1 MKLNIYIY
9 IKVSN
14 VFFSYDVTENDKNV
28 RKMISYAIIRIL
40 KIYKNVKPKL
50 IHDPVN
56 LESQPH

>member
-1 MKLNIYIY
+1 M
-9 IKVSN
+9 
-14 VFFSYDVTENDKNV
+14 TENDKNV